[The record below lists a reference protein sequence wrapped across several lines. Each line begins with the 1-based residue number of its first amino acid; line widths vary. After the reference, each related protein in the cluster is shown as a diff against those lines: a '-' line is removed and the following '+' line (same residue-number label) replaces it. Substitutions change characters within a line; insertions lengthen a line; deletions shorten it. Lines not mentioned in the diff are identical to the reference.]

1 MSTKFQTT
9 ANDGNYNNEIGLPI
23 TLCKANS
30 NDDFVVTE
38 MGMSQLGEIKSLCH
52 IAQPSWGLI
61 TNIGQAHMEFL
72 GSQENIAIAKAELA
86 DAIPDN
92 IGTMFLPTEDTYT
105 DFIIKHSKL
114 KEREVEVVYFG
125 ASELKNEIE
134 EDQV

>member
-1 MSTKFQTT
+1 M
-9 ANDGNYNNEIGLPI
+9 
-23 TLCKANS
+23 CKANY
-30 NDDFVVTE
+30 NDDFVITE
-38 MGMSQLGEIKSLCH
+38 MGMSQLGEIKALCE

-92 IGTMFLPTEDTYT
+92 IGTMFLPTEDPYT

-114 KEREVEVVYFG
+114 KERSVEIVYFG
-125 ASELKNEIE
+125 ACECKNEIKA
-134 EDQV
+134 DQV